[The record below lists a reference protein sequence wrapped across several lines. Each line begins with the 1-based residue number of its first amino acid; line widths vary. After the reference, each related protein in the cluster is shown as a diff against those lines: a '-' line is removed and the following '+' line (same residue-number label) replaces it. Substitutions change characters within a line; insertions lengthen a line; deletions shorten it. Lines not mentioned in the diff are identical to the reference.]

1 MKHLRVILIK
11 AHRAHV
17 VMAAPRAKRAK
28 RSAPVSRVSA
38 EERAKQFQDEL
49 YAESGVL
56 FCKYCE
62 HSVDRLRKGSK
73 LGKAESST
81 QDRPSTSRQV
91 TLSSVVKSK
100 DLREEFVLDYVC
112 LCTRA
117 DIPLHKTDKMRPF
130 LQKYCKQAGSLPQLP
145 TLRKV
150 YVPRLFELHY
160 AALTEILKDQPVS
173 ITADET
179 TDVRDHSILN
189 VLATVQGK
197 PYLIG
202 VVKMEACNHSTF
214 SQAVI
219 RSVTDIG
226 IQFNQV
232 TAVVSDSAAYC
243 KKAYNDVLSAIFPN
257 SVHVLCLAH
266 IVNLVAEVFH
276 HHRDF
281 AHTNTLVMMIKSSL
295 FKKPGRKSR
304 F

>member
-62 HSVDRLRKGSK
+62 HSVDFVRVDTIKDHLKSKKHRLRKGSK

-145 TLRKV
+145 TLHKV

-189 VLATVQGK
+189 VFK
-197 PYLIG
+197 
-202 VVKMEACNHSTF
+202 
-214 SQAVI
+214 
-219 RSVTDIG
+219 
-226 IQFNQV
+226 
-232 TAVVSDSAAYC
+232 VS
-243 KKAYNDVLSAIFPN
+243 
-257 SVHVLCLAH
+257 H
-266 IVNLVAEVFH
+266 I
-276 HHRDF
+276 
-281 AHTNTLVMMIKSSL
+281 SL
-295 FKKPGRKSR
+295 E
-304 F
+304 